1 MMFVGKRGP
10 WWAVE
15 TREGNDGMCVGGR
28 GEASG
33 EEGEVERAL
42 GVAAGGLLPPSEVW
56 GAMGEALLQVE
67 GAEGEQM

>member
-33 EEGEVERAL
+33 EEGAVETALWVAKVGLRPTSEASGGAGEVL
-42 GVAAGGLLPPSEVW
+42 QQVGGV
-56 GAMGEALLQVE
+56 
-67 GAEGEQM
+67 EGEQM